1 MDSVHPYDLLG
12 VSVDSTPAEARS
24 AYYQLA
30 LLMHPDKGGSAAD
43 MRVLHAAYT
52 YVVKQLEGVNRTRTL
67 EDMEAEFEEFCREQ
81 KENGD
86 PRGLF
91 QRMCDFPEEV
101 KAREYFNR
109 AWDASTTAVWS
120 ASAARGY
127 GDEIEKDAAMG
138 TFTEPDPITMQI
150 THYIEPSAYDRGRGI
165 DPDPDAADF
174 SAQLGNMSLSDYKD
188 AFTAKVFDGP
198 MPPERTF
205 EEILAERS
213 G

>member
-1 MDSVHPYDLLG
+1 MDHIHPYDLLG
-12 VSVDSTPAEARS
+12 VTLDSTPAEARS

-43 MRVLHAAYT
+43 MRMLHAAYT

-67 EDMEAEFEEFCREQ
+67 EDMEGEFADFCREQ

-109 AWDASTTAVWS
+109 AWDASTAAVWS
-120 ASAARGY
+120 ASVGRGY
-127 GDEIEKDAAMG
+127 GEEIEKDAAAG
-138 TFTEPDPITMQI
+138 TFTEPEPITMQI
-150 THYIEPSAYDRGRGI
+150 THYIEPAAYERGGI
-165 DPDPDAADF
+165 DPDAVDF
-174 SAQLGNMSLSDYKD
+174 SSQLGNMSLSDYKD
-188 AFTAKVFDGP
+188 AFTAKVFDGL
-198 MPPERTF
+198 MPPARSF

-213 G
+213 A